1 MKKTRIFLEVRGGIV
16 DVTKMPRNTELVL
29 KDYDIEAY
37 SANELKKDKEGNEYK
52 EITFITFA

>member
-1 MKKTRIFLEVRGGIV
+1 MEVRGGIV